1 VPQQALILARLLR
14 AQRGLATLVALLG
27 LSGVAGRVL
36 GVPILTQLSP
46 AWPPMSLPSAMA
58 FGLLGLTLA
67 GTTSRRPGV
76 RRSAEVAAGLLVLA
90 MAGTLLSA
98 MMAPEVMRWM
108 ALPVALAV
116 GLLLVSSAVLLPRGQ
131 VGGILVSEVFG
142 LLTMVLG
149 LLALVDLALPPPL
162 LQEALQI
169 PLPISIAVLS
179 AGLAVF
185 LRRPDRG
192 ASRILAMDSAT
203 GRAARLLFLGLVP
216 GVVLM
221 VILVL
226 IGEELGLYRRGMSAT
241 ILPWTLI
248 LVFGIAA
255 WRSLRD
261 IARHE
266 RGLRRALRDVDMA
279 RDYLE
284 VRVEERTAALQRLIG
299 ELNLARAE
307 QAHRAT
313 HDALTGLPN
322 RALFHDRLGHALA
335 RAARFGHQ
343 VGVLFIDLDG
353 FKQVNDTLGHAAGD
367 AMLREV
373 ARRLQSRV
381 RASDT
386 LARLGG
392 DEFVVLLEHFSA
404 PAQAEQAARS
414 VLGPLPGPME
424 VEGHTVEIRYSMGM
438 ALSPEDGTT
447 AEAILHAADQ
457 RMYSAKRQTGSR

>member
-1 VPQQALILARLLR
+1 MPQQALILARLLR
-14 AQRGLATLVALLG
+14 AQRGLGTLVALLG

-46 AWPPMSLPSAMA
+46 AWPPMSLPNAVA
-58 FGLLGLTLA
+58 FSVLGLTLA
-67 GTTSRRPGV
+67 GSTSIHPGV
-76 RRSAEVAAGLLVLA
+76 RRSADVAAGLLVLA
-90 MAGTLLSA
+90 MAGTLLGA
-98 MMAPEVMRWM
+98 LIAPEVMRWM
-108 ALPVALAV
+108 DLPVAPAV
-116 GLLLVSSAVLLPRGQ
+116 GVLLVSSAVLFPTGQ
-131 VGGILVSEVFG
+131 VGRILVSEILG

-149 LLALVDLALPPPL
+149 LLALVDLAFPPPL

-169 PLPISIAVLS
+169 PLPTSIAVLS
-179 AGLAVF
+179 AGLAIF
-185 LRRPDRG
+185 LMRPDLG
-192 ASRILAMDSAT
+192 ASRILAMDAAT

-216 GVVLM
+216 GVVLI

-226 IGEELGLYRRGMSAT
+226 IGEELELYRRGMSAT

-261 IARHE
+261 IAHHE
-266 RGLRRALRDVDMA
+266 RDLRRALRDVDLA
-279 RDYLE
+279 RTDLE
-284 VRVEERTAALQRLIG
+284 VRVEERTAELQRLIK
-299 ELNLARAE
+299 ELDLARAE
-307 QAHRAT
+307 QVHRAT

-322 RALFHDRLGHALA
+322 RALFHDRLDHALA

-343 VGVLFIDLDG
+343 IGVLFIDLDG
-353 FKQVNDTLGHAAGD
+353 FKHVNDTLGHSAGD

-373 ARRLQSRV
+373 AGRLRSRV

-392 DEFVVLLEHFSA
+392 DEFVVLLEQLSA
-404 PAQAEQAARS
+404 PGQAEQAARV

-438 ALSPEDGTT
+438 ALSPADGST

-457 RMYSAKRQTGSR
+457 RMYAAKRQTGSR